1 MFDVIGVG
9 ANSVDYVFRVPAY
22 PQAGTRDAKMP
33 ITGRSISCGGQM
45 ATALCTCAS
54 LGLRTQYIGVMG
66 NDENGRLIRDEL
78 ARAGIDLSGVIVR
91 DAPNPSAVIIV
102 DDVHGDRIVLWERT
116 DRHNLDTFEVPRG
129 AVMDA
134 RLLHVDDVDQAAAI
148 HAARLARDAGRPVT
162 SDIDRLTDD
171 TEALVDAVTIP
182 IFAAHVPGE
191 LTGETDLERALRKL
205 RRRHSG
211 LLCVTL
217 GPEGAMLLDGDRL
230 YREPAIQLDA
240 IDTTGAGD
248 VFRGAFIY
256 ALLGGLA
263 PAEILR
269 FANAAAG
276 LSCTRLGAI
285 NGVPA
290 LEDVTRTLQPR
301 PSRAGAG

>member
-1 MFDVIGVG
+1 MFDVVGVG

-54 LGLRTQYIGVMG
+54 FGLRTRYIGVMG
-66 NDENGRLIRDEL
+66 DDDNGRLIRNEL
-78 ARAGIDLSGVIVR
+78 DRAGIDLSGVVVR
-91 DAPNPSAVIIV
+91 HGPNPSAVIIV
-102 DDVHGDRIVLWERT
+102 DEIEGDRIVLWERT
-116 DRHNLDTFEVPRG
+116 ERHNLDASEIAHDAITS
-129 AVMDA
+129 A
-134 RLLHVDDVDQAAAI
+134 RLLHIDDVDQAAAI
-148 HAARLARDAGRPVT
+148 FAGRIATQAGLPVT
-162 SDIDRLTDD
+162 SDIDRLTDR
-171 TEALVDAVTIP
+171 TEELVDAVTLP
-182 IFAAHVPGE
+182 IFAAHVPNE
-191 LTGETDLERALRKL
+191 LTGEADPERALRKL

-217 GPEGAMLLDGDRL
+217 GPDGAMLLDGDRL
-230 YREPAIQLDA
+230 YHEPAIDVEA
-240 IDTTGAGD
+240 VDTTGSGD

-256 ALLGGLA
+256 ALLGGCG

-290 LEDVTRTLQPR
+290 LEEIATLTGSRTG
-301 PSRAGAG
+301 S